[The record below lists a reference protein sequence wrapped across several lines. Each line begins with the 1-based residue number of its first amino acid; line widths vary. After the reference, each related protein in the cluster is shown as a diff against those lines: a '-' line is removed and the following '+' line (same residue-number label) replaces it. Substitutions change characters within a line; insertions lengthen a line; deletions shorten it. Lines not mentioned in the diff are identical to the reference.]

1 MDPVTHALSGALVA
15 RLVTRADAPAG
26 ETLRRMAVG
35 ALAAAAPDLD
45 VVLGFF
51 GPEVTLRTHRGL
63 THSVVMLPL
72 WAWVLAAALAP
83 LVRAPAGWRSLY
95 GLCALGLGLHIA
107 GDLITSFGTMV
118 LAPLSDWRA
127 GLGTTFIIDLW
138 LTGLVAAG
146 LLASAVWRRSRWP
159 AALACALVVG
169 YIGFQSIEK
178 QRAIAFGEAYARAH
192 AIPLARVTA
201 QPRPVSPFNW
211 TVFVSD
217 AQSHRY
223 AHVNLRRTEAVTLS
237 PDAGPIA
244 RLDAAYRPLD
254 QAEWIERSRYGDGA
268 VEALARD
275 AWQSPA
281 LAVYRWFAD
290 LPAFD
295 GTADDASCVWFTDL
309 RFLTPGRDA
318 MPFRI
323 GACRDAPGQPWVG
336 YQRVGE
342 TDRVPLR
349 RGEHVASRPPA
360 TR

>member
-15 RLVTRADAPAG
+15 RLVTRTDAPTS

-45 VVLGFF
+45 VLLGVF
-51 GPEVTLRTHRGL
+51 GPEVALRTHRGV
-63 THSVVMLPL
+63 THSVLMLPL
-72 WAWVLAAALAP
+72 WAWLVSLALAP
-83 LVRAPAGWRSLY
+83 LVRAGGGWRSLY

-118 LAPLSDWRA
+118 FAPLSDWRA
-127 GLGTTFIIDLW
+127 ALGTTFIIDLW
-138 LTGLVAAG
+138 LTGLIAAG
-146 LLASAVWRRSRWP
+146 LVASAAWRRSRWP
-159 AALACALVVG
+159 AAIASVLVVA
-169 YIGFQSIEK
+169 YIGLQAVEK
-178 QRAIAFGEAYARAH
+178 QRAIAFGEAYAHAH

-217 AQSHRY
+217 GQAHRY
-223 AHVNLRRTEAVTLS
+223 AHVNLRRDEVKTVAA
-237 PDAGPIA
+237 DAGPIA
-244 RLDAAYRPLD
+244 RLDAPYRPLG
-254 QAEWIERSRYGDGA
+254 QAEWLERSRYGDGA
-268 VEALARD
+268 IEALARE

-281 LAVYRWFAD
+281 LAAYRWFAD

-295 GTADDASCVWFTDL
+295 GTGDGSACVWFTDL
-309 RFLTPGRDA
+309 RFLTPGRGD

-323 GACRDAPGQPWVG
+323 GACRDAPGLPWVG

-342 TDRVPLR
+342 TGRVSMR
-349 RGEHVASRPPA
+349 
-360 TR
+360 